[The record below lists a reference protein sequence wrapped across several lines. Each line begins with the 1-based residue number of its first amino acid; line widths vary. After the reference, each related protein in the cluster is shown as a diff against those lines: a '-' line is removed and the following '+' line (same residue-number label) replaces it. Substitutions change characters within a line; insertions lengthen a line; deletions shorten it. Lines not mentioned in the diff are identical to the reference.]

1 MRIDHGGHSL
11 AYCTDVSAIPPETHA
26 LLTDLDV
33 LVLDALRYRHHPT
46 HFNVDQALEQIDKIQ
61 PGRAYLTHIAHDIR
75 HADLEAK
82 LPAHVFLSFD
92 GLSVDVPTSSLRCP
106 SAGSA

>member
-1 MRIDHGGHSL
+1 MRIDHGGPSL